1 MLRKPRKTD
10 LSEGGARNSAL
21 RALARREYSAA
32 QLKAKLEQRGFADD
46 TADHALEQLA
56 QAGWQSDARFAE
68 MLVRNRIEQGYGPQ
82 RITHDLEQAGIP
94 VAELKAALLAAEADW
109 NARCVALHAK
119 KFGAAPAGAAEWQKQ
134 YRFLASR
141 GFEPAQIRAVLKKDL
156 DD

>member
-1 MLRKPRKTD
+1 MLQKPRKTD

-32 QLKAKLEQRGFADD
+32 QLKAKLEQRGFSDD
-46 TADHALEQLA
+46 TADQALGQLA

-94 VAELKAALLAAEADW
+94 AAELKAAVLAAEADW
-109 NARCVALHAK
+109 NALCIALHEK
-119 KFGAAPAGAAEWQKQ
+119 KFGTAPEGAAQWQKH

-141 GFEPAQIRAVLKKDL
+141 GFEPGHIRAALKKDH

>member
-94 VAELKAALLAAEADW
+94 AGEAKAAMQAAAADW
-109 NARCVALHAK
+109 TALCIALHARK
-119 KFGAAPAGAAEWQKQ
+119 SGAAPVGAAEWQKQ

-141 GFEPAQIRAVLKKDL
+141 GFEPGQIRAALKKGE